1 MKFQHSFLRKLRE
14 RKREGEIRYE
24 RVSNSPDY
32 NTQST
37 YAEFIEIEIFIDR
50 VAIVLNA
57 KVS

>member
-1 MKFQHSFLRKLRE
+1 MKFQHNFLRKLRE
-14 RKREGEIRYE
+14 REREREIRYE

-37 YAEFIEIEIFIDR
+37 YAEFIETQIFIDR

-57 KVS
+57 KVT